1 MAQLSAPQLAGVLSS
16 DRCFAA
22 FIRAQH
28 GFEGDGA
35 NFIRVYCNIIS
46 RRELATD
53 DVALTKFDAMRTEFD
68 AWRGVLAAPR

>member
-35 NFIRVYCNIIS
+35 NFIRGYCNITS
-46 RRELATD
+46 RRELASD
-53 DVALTKFDAMRTEFD
+53 GVAQAKFDALRTEFD
-68 AWRGVLAAPR
+68 AWRGALAAPR